1 MAAVAVADVQGHPV
15 APMQPRCRQVI
26 RPSVADTVTS
36 VLTGVVN
43 QGTGRNAA
51 IGRPAAGKTGTTQ
64 SFGAAW
70 FVGYT
75 PQLAT
80 AVWMGDPRGPAYP
93 LRNVLGYAR
102 VYGGDIPARIWRQV
116 MTDALTAAPVEP
128 FTPGPAGAEIAPADP
143 RLPSLVGLP
152 VTQAQAVL
160 RRLGMGCTLSSR
172 AARQGVLEGVAIAL
186 GVGTGV
192 VGVGRAA
199 VGCGDG
205 MAGPPSPPTLP
216 GPGVASGGPG

>member
-1 MAAVAVADVQGHPV
+1 
-15 APMQPRCRQVI
+15 
-26 RPSVADTVTS
+26 
-36 VLTGVVN
+36 
-43 QGTGRNAA
+43 
-51 IGRPAAGKTGTTQ
+51 
-64 SFGAAW
+64 
-70 FVGYT
+70 
-75 PQLAT
+75 
-80 AVWMGDPRGPAYP
+80 
-93 LRNVLGYAR
+93 
-102 VYGGDIPARIWRQV
+102 
-116 MTDALTAAPVEP
+116 MTDALTAAPAEP

-186 GVGTGV
+186 GVGP
-192 VGVGRAA
+192 AA